1 METVRGV
8 LAGLPP
14 LELEELG
21 DASSLAPQPE
31 APSPAGSVYTPV
43 NAPSTY
49 WRTTICAPLCAPQEA
64 PTKAVGAQ
72 PRAAAL
78 HSLGLAGSV
87 AVASSLVEVFH
98 ITLLHD
104 FLTVVVVIERTQN
117 YLGAFGLP
125 SPMEREEQHSELCF
139 PAGLCSKAVP
149 TIVYKL
155 RQRATLCMCI
165 STIGSRQMEPSG
177 SKSGNREPR
186 EAFERME
193 VLGSLEALEA
203 LIFSEC
209 SERQTRLQRASEQLR
224 HLRRLERV
232 ALAGADV
239 RRLAQLRQ
247 LQQELL
253 EFADLRSLRSLRSR
267 SGDHD
272 GIPSEKAEKS
282 VPSLLR
288 DVRHW
293 HAELRRLEQLEAFQL
308 KSESS
313 WSGPLTLTAEISVLR
328 QVLAEQEEG
337 RKACEECLRLRH
349 PASSAALPLAGTPP
363 STLSAC
369 NASVAAGIRLA
380 TGAARQCFG
389 EHAHCPLHRNTSWNP
404 KRSSSLICHWT
415 ERSRSLIIW
424 SVYYWMLQTRRTG
437 PRSLNQA
444 DPGSQTPATDPGPSF
459 LCPDKPEEKNL
470 RRRLRLASDIVAET
484 DHDCGTSNRNECGLQ
499 VSPAGKHFGVQLW
512 KPSACS
518 QALQELLHLS
528 LSRAYLPKLPSIT
541 FLGA

>member
-49 WRTTICAPLCAPQEA
+49 WRTTICPSAPHKRHPPRPSSAESTPRSCPTPTLSWPSAPS
-64 PTKAVGAQ
+64 PT
-72 PRAAAL
+72 
-78 HSLGLAGSV
+78 
-87 AVASSLVEVFH
+87 
-98 ITLLHD
+98 
-104 FLTVVVVIERTQN
+104 N

-125 SPMEREEQHSELCF
+125 SPMEKNSTLSSAF
-139 PAGLCSKAVP
+139 PQAFVP
-149 TIVYKL
+149 
-155 RQRATLCMCI
+155 
-165 STIGSRQMEPSG
+165 RQMEPSG

-380 TGAARQCFG
+380 TGAARAQLPKIRAMCSQTVLRRACTLPTAP
-389 EHAHCPLHRNTSWNP
+389 EHILEPEEELVPNLPLDRTISEPHNLERVLLDAPDTPHRAKVAESSGPGLSNTS
-404 KRSSSLICHWT
+404 
-415 ERSRSLIIW
+415 
-424 SVYYWMLQTRRTG
+424 
-437 PRSLNQA
+437 
-444 DPGSQTPATDPGPSF
+444 
-459 LCPDKPEEKNL
+459 PDKPEEKNL

-499 VSPAGKHFGVQLW
+499 VSPAGKHFGAQLW

-541 FLGA
+541 FLDA

>member
-1 METVRGV
+1 MQ
-8 LAGLPP
+8 
-14 LELEELG
+14 LE
-21 DASSLAPQPE
+21 
-31 APSPAGSVYTPV
+31 
-43 NAPSTY
+43 
-49 WRTTICAPLCAPQEA
+49 
-64 PTKAVGAQ
+64 
-72 PRAAAL
+72 
-78 HSLGLAGSV
+78 
-87 AVASSLVEVFH
+87 
-98 ITLLHD
+98 
-104 FLTVVVVIERTQN
+104 
-117 YLGAFGLP
+117 
-125 SPMEREEQHSELCF
+125 
-139 PAGLCSKAVP
+139 AVP

-177 SKSGNREPR
+177 SRSGNREPR
-186 EAFERME
+186 EAFERTE

-380 TGAARQCFG
+380 TGAARAQLPKIRAMCSQSPCHGGFG
-389 EHAHCPLHRNTSWNP
+389 KRCVSRLQLQDSASASMHIAHCTGTHLGTRRGTCTCLLHRP
-404 KRSSSLICHWT
+404 
-415 ERSRSLIIW
+415 
-424 SVYYWMLQTRRTG
+424 MLH
-437 PRSLNQA
+437 
-444 DPGSQTPATDPGPSF
+444 
-459 LCPDKPEEKNL
+459 LCP
-470 RRRLRLASDIVAET
+470 
-484 DHDCGTSNRNECGLQ
+484 
-499 VSPAGKHFGVQLW
+499 
-512 KPSACS
+512 
-518 QALQELLHLS
+518 
-528 LSRAYLPKLPSIT
+528 
-541 FLGA
+541 GARP